1 MSVVAKKFTVR
12 DAKRCIIMPSQMDHK
27 YSRGVLGVITGSA
40 QYPGAAVLTT
50 AAAAAT
56 GVGMVRFN
64 SSSGLAHLVL
74 HTTPEVVVQPGK
86 VNAWLLG
93 SGIESTK
100 YKHFSTWLRH
110 RWFVLAR
117 RQTVPTVLDAGA
129 LYLAGTLEQPTL
141 ITPHYGELAQLL
153 NTRGMSVTSE
163 AIEGDPKKWIRIAVE
178 KLSVTILLKGSR
190 TLIANHNVLYE
201 LPVSTPWL
209 ATAGSGD
216 VLAGIIGSIVAT
228 NTIAILNDANR
239 LAEVAATGALIH
251 LLAADKASNGGP
263 ISAQQIIPKI
273 SETVKQ
279 ILK

>member
-1 MSVVAKKFTVR
+1 MSVVAKKFTAR
-12 DAKRCIIMPSQMDHK
+12 DAKRCIIIPSELDHK

-93 SGIESTK
+93 SGIDGSK
-100 YKHFSTWLRH
+100 YKHLSTWLRH

-117 RQTVPTVLDAGA
+117 RQTVPTILDAGA

-153 NTRGMSVTSE
+153 NARGMSVTSE
-163 AIEGDPKKWIRIAVE
+163 AIEGDPKKWIRIAAE
-178 KLSVTILLKGSR
+178 RLSVTILLKGSR
-190 TLIANHNVLYE
+190 TLVASERVLYE

-216 VLAGIIGSIVAT
+216 VLAGIIGSIVTT
-228 NTIAILNDANR
+228 NTIEILNDANR

-251 LLAADKASNGGP
+251 LLAAEKASNGGP
-263 ISAQQIIPKI
+263 ISAQQIISKVSEVIQKI
-273 SETVKQ
+273 IK
-279 ILK
+279 

>member
-1 MSVVAKKFTVR
+1 MSVVDKKFTVR
-12 DAKRCIIMPSQMDHK
+12 DAKRCIIIPSELDHK

-50 AAAAAT
+50 SAAVAT

-93 SGIESTK
+93 SGIEVSK

-110 RWFVLAR
+110 RWFVLAS

-153 NTRGMSVTSE
+153 TSRGLRVTAE
-163 AIEGDPKKWIRIAVE
+163 AIEGDPRKWIKIAVE

-190 TLIANHNVLYE
+190 TLVANENVLYE

-216 VLAGIIGSIVAT
+216 VLAGIIGSIVTT
-228 NTIAILNDANR
+228 NTIEILNDANR

-251 LLAADKASNGGP
+251 LLAADKASSGGP
-263 ISAQQIIPKI
+263 ISAQKIIAKI
-273 SETVKQ
+273 PEAITR